1 MLWDQS
7 IIHRVIQASK
17 LFSIIY
23 DRVDLRQLKVIK
35 NLNVLQLFYQVW

>member
-7 IIHRVIQASK
+7 IIHRFIQASK
-17 LFSIIY
+17 LCSINIWQS
-23 DRVDLRQLKVIK
+23 RSKKIVIK

>member
-7 IIHRVIQASK
+7 IIHRFIQASK
-17 LFSIIY
+17 LFSINIWQS
-23 DRVDLRQLKVIK
+23 RSKKIVIK